1 MPSIHVEHWGAG
13 PPVLLVHGS
22 VTGGAMTW
30 DAQRPLAQHWHLI
43 VVDRR
48 GYFPNPPAEVEDF
61 EVDAGDVAE
70 LLTEPMHLVG
80 HSYGGVVALLAAAQR
95 PGMVRSLTVNE
106 PPAFGLLPD
115 DPIVRD
121 YARGLRELWDQGP
134 ADPTAFLHAFIGYVG
149 SAVTPPNPLPP
160 ALLQNAQI
168 LRHERLTDEARIPLG
183 ALREAPFPKLVVS
196 GGHSPVFDAVCEVSG
211 PLCPVPA
218 TAFSAPGRPTTRCST
233 ASWPQRADA
242 RSRHPGGR
250 LLVAV
255 RGELGG
261 MGERVV
267 EVSGHNG
274 AGPPADLENGPS
286 EQSPRGVGPGREA
299 VLTHG

>member
-30 DAQRPLAQHWHLI
+30 DAQRPLAQHWHLV

-48 GYFPNPPAEVEDF
+48 GYFPNPPVEVEDF

-106 PPAFGLLPD
+106 PPAFGLLPN

-183 ALREAPFPKLVVS
+183 VLRETPFPKLVVS
-196 GGHSPVFDAVCEVSG
+196 GSHNPVFDTVCDVLERELEAERAV
-211 PLCPVPA
+211 VP
-218 TAFSAPGRPTTRCST
+218 
-233 ASWPQRADA
+233 
-242 RSRHPGGR
+242 
-250 LLVAV
+250 
-255 RGELGG
+255 
-261 MGERVV
+261 
-267 EVSGHNG
+267 G
-274 AGPPADLENGPS
+274 AGHSIQRTGEPYNE
-286 EQSPRGVGPGREA
+286 
-299 VLTHG
+299 VLHRFLAAAR